1 MKTMNYYTQDILL
14 KYIKNYKNPKKG
26 RKSICFHPA
35 TFIKC
40 YFNDIILVRKTLYKE
55 DDKMNQNKQNLYSTL
70 WKIIDEL
77 QGATDA
83 WSFKYYPI
91 ILLFYRFLSTNLIN
105 YVKETFSINY
115 LNLSDNESLA
125 IKQKTIADNDFFI
138 LPSKLFQNVIK
149 TDIKSQYLNVIL
161 DSIFNE
167 IETSSKYKLT
177 GIFREF
183 DAKSNVL
190 GETDSERSNK
200 LAQLLLCIK
209 KLKQE
214 DINDTEYDTFGDI
227 YEFLINNYAR
237 TSGRLGGVYFT
248 PNTLSTLLSKIAS
261 SYLDKPKNI
270 YDPTCGTGALLLEYL
285 KQNSNV
291 EVYGQEISPSSYNL
305 CKMNMILHNVKEY
318 NLTLG
323 DTLAKPISIY
333 ENKFDII
340 LSNPPFRTKWDS
352 SSISNADKR
361 FNGLSTLPP
370 NDKADYAFILH
381 SLYTLNENGVAAIV
395 VSPGILNRGH
405 EEKLIREYLV
415 KKNLID
421 TIVLLPSNL
430 FYGTS
435 INVCI
440 MTLRKKKEDNNI
452 LFVDATSEYIKNNK
466 RNELSKNNIDNVLT
480 LVKERKT
487 FNGKSYLASANE
499 IINNSYNLAITSYV
513 KTSSSLPLVS
523 SEEIAE
529 SLENITAQ
537 KQELLNEL
545 HNHTKDIDL
554 FIKNSLKSNNKVIPL
569 NNIAYSIRT
578 GLNPRDYFNLID
590 DGPYYYITP
599 KEIMNQTIV
608 TTSQTKKVD
617 VNAKKRING
626 YSHFEVGD
634 VLFSLS
640 GDEIKTA
647 IVEET
652 HKDYD
657 INESIYII
665 KPNLDL
671 INPKYLMYLL
681 ESDYLR
687 EQINKNLCYG
697 RIKKIG
703 IQKFRELPIPEI
715 PKDIQNQISNQLDK
729 LKTIKLQLETL
740 HAKEGELIINKYQ
753 HYKSKPFESNKK

>member
-1 MKTMNYYTQDILL
+1 
-14 KYIKNYKNPKKG
+14 
-26 RKSICFHPA
+26 
-35 TFIKC
+35 
-40 YFNDIILVRKTLYKE
+40 
-55 DDKMNQNKQNLYSTL
+55 MNQNKQNLYSTL

-209 KLKQE
+209 NLKQE

-227 YEFLINNYAR
+227 YEFLINNYAKI
-237 TSGRLGGVYFT
+237 SGRLGGVYFT
-248 PNTLSTLLSKIAS
+248 PNTLSTLLSKIAN
-261 SYLDKPKNI
+261 SYIDKPKNI
-270 YDPTCGTGALLLEYL
+270 YDPTCGTGSLLLEYI

-305 CKMNMILHNVKEY
+305 CKMNMILHNVKDY

-352 SSISNADKR
+352 SSISNEDKR
-361 FNGLSTLPP
+361 FNEISTLPP

-381 SLYTLNENGVAAIV
+381 SLYTLNENGVATIV

-466 RNELSKNNIDNVLT
+466 RNELSNNNIDNILT

-487 FNGKSYLASANE
+487 FNGKSYLATTDE
-499 IINNSYNLAITSYV
+499 IINNSYNLAITSYI
-513 KTSSSLPLVS
+513 KTSRALPLVS

-529 SLENITAQ
+529 SLESITAQ

-545 HNHTKDIDL
+545 HNHTKDIDF

-569 NNIAYSIRT
+569 NNVAHSIRT

-590 DGPYYYITP
+590 EGPYYYITP
-599 KEIMNQTIV
+599 KEIMDQTIV

-715 PKDIQNQISNQLDK
+715 PKDIQNQISDQLDK

-753 HYKSKPFESNKK
+753 HYKSKPFESNKNNR

>member
-1 MKTMNYYTQDILL
+1 
-14 KYIKNYKNPKKG
+14 
-26 RKSICFHPA
+26 
-35 TFIKC
+35 
-40 YFNDIILVRKTLYKE
+40 
-55 DDKMNQNKQNLYSTL
+55 MNQNKQNLYSTL

-105 YVKETFSINY
+105 YVKETFTINY
-115 LNLSDNESLA
+115 LNLSDNESLE

-149 TDIKSQYLNVIL
+149 TDINSQYLNVIL

-285 KQNSNV
+285 KQNSNI

-352 SSISNADKR
+352 SSISSEDKR
-361 FNGLSTLPP
+361 FNELSTLPP

-395 VSPGILNRGH
+395 TSPGILNRGH

-421 TIVLLPSNL
+421 TIILLPNNL

-466 RNELSKNNIDNVLT
+466 RNELSNNNIDNILT
-480 LVKERKT
+480 LVKQRKT
-487 FNGKSYLASANE
+487 INGKCYLASANE
-499 IINNSYNLAITSYV
+499 IINNSYNLAITSYI
-513 KTSSSLPLVS
+513 KTNRVLPLVS

-529 SLENITAQ
+529 SLESITAQ

-545 HNHTKDIDL
+545 HNHTKDIDF
-554 FIKNSLKSNNKVIPL
+554 FIKNSLKSSNKVIPL

-599 KEIMNQTIV
+599 KEIMDQTIV

-715 PKDIQNQISNQLDK
+715 PKDIQNQISDQLDK

-753 HYKSKPFESNKK
+753 HYKNKPFESNKNNRWQNHLLFSIDYVLNDYEQLQQ

>member
-1 MKTMNYYTQDILL
+1 
-14 KYIKNYKNPKKG
+14 
-26 RKSICFHPA
+26 
-35 TFIKC
+35 
-40 YFNDIILVRKTLYKE
+40 
-55 DDKMNQNKQNLYSTL
+55 MNQNKQNLYSTL

-105 YVKETFSINY
+105 YVKETFTINY
-115 LNLSDNESLA
+115 LNLSDNESLE

-149 TDIKSQYLNVIL
+149 TDINSQYLNVIL

-352 SSISNADKR
+352 SSISSEDKR
-361 FNGLSTLPP
+361 FNELSTLPP

-395 VSPGILNRGH
+395 TSPGILNRGH

-421 TIVLLPSNL
+421 TIILLPNNL

-466 RNELSKNNIDNVLT
+466 RNELSNNNIDNILT
-480 LVKERKT
+480 LVKQRKT
-487 FNGKSYLASANE
+487 INGKCYLASANE
-499 IINNSYNLAITSYV
+499 IINNSYNLAITSYI
-513 KTSSSLPLVS
+513 KTNRVLPLVS

-529 SLENITAQ
+529 SLESITAQ

-545 HNHTKDIDL
+545 HNHTKDIDF

-599 KEIMNQTIV
+599 KEIMDQTIV

-626 YSHFEVGD
+626 YSHFEIGD

-703 IQKFRELPIPEI
+703 IQRFRELPIPEI
-715 PKDIQNQISNQLDK
+715 PKDIQNQISDQLDK
-729 LKTIKLQLETL
+729 LKTIKLQLEAL

-753 HYKSKPFESNKK
+753 HYKSKPFESNKNNR

>member
-1 MKTMNYYTQDILL
+1 
-14 KYIKNYKNPKKG
+14 
-26 RKSICFHPA
+26 
-35 TFIKC
+35 
-40 YFNDIILVRKTLYKE
+40 
-55 DDKMNQNKQNLYSTL
+55 MNQNKQNLYSTL

-105 YVKETFSINY
+105 YVKETFTINY

-149 TDIKSQYLNVIL
+149 TDINSQYLNVIL

-167 IETSSKYKLT
+167 IETSSKYKLN

-214 DINDTEYDTFGDI
+214 DISETEYDTFGDI

-248 PNTLSTLLSKIAS
+248 PNTLSTLLSKIAN
-261 SYLDKPKNI
+261 SYIDKPKNI
-270 YDPTCGTGALLLEYL
+270 YDPTCGTGSLLLEYI

-352 SSISNADKR
+352 SSISNEDKR

-421 TIVLLPSNL
+421 TIILLPNNL

-452 LFVDATSEYIKNNK
+452 LFVDATSEFIKNNK
-466 RNELSKNNIDNVLT
+466 RNELSNNNIDNILT

-513 KTSSSLPLVS
+513 KTNRVLPLVS

-529 SLENITAQ
+529 SLESITAQ

-545 HNHTKDIDL
+545 HNHTKDIDF

-599 KEIMNQTIV
+599 KEIMDQTIV

-617 VNAKKRING
+617 VKAKKRING

-703 IQKFRELPIPEI
+703 IQRFRELPIPEI
-715 PKDIQNQISNQLDK
+715 PKDIQNQISDQLDK
-729 LKTIKLQLETL
+729 LKTIKLQLEAL

-753 HYKSKPFESNKK
+753 HYKSKPFESNKNNR

>member
-1 MKTMNYYTQDILL
+1 
-14 KYIKNYKNPKKG
+14 
-26 RKSICFHPA
+26 
-35 TFIKC
+35 
-40 YFNDIILVRKTLYKE
+40 
-55 DDKMNQNKQNLYSTL
+55 MNQNKQNLYSTL

-105 YVKETFSINY
+105 YVKETFTINY
-115 LNLSDNESLA
+115 LNLSDNESLE

-149 TDIKSQYLNVIL
+149 TDINSQYLNVIL

-177 GIFREF
+177 DIFREF

-200 LAQLLLCIK
+200 LAQLLQCIK

-214 DINDTEYDTFGDI
+214 DINETEYDTFGDI
-227 YEFLINNYAR
+227 YEFLLSNYAR

-248 PNTLSTLLSKIAS
+248 PNTLSALLSKIAS
-261 SYLDKPKNI
+261 SYVDKPQTI
-270 YDPTCGTGALLLEYL
+270 YDPTCGTGSLLLEYI
-285 KQNSNV
+285 KQNPNV
-291 EVYGQEISPSSYNL
+291 EVYGQEISPSLYNI
-305 CKMNMILHNVKEY
+305 CKMNMILHNVKDY

-333 ENKFDII
+333 ENKFDIV
-340 LSNPPFRTKWDS
+340 LSNPPFRTKWDVDSVS
-352 SSISNADKR
+352 SDDKR
-361 FNGLSTLPP
+361 FSELPVLPP

-421 TIVLLPSNL
+421 TIILLPNNL

-466 RNELSKNNIDNVLT
+466 RNELSNNNIDNILT

-487 FNGKSYLASANE
+487 FNGKSYLATTDE

-513 KTSSSLPLVS
+513 KTSRVLPLVS

-529 SLENITAQ
+529 SLESITAQ

-545 HNHTKDIDL
+545 HNHTKDIDF

-569 NNIAYSIRT
+569 NNVAHSIRT

-599 KEIMNQTIV
+599 KEIMDQTIV

-703 IQKFRELPIPEI
+703 IKKFRELSIPDI
-715 PKDIQNQISNQLDK
+715 PQDIQNQISEKLDK

-740 HAKEGELIINKYQ
+740 HSKEGELIINKYQ
-753 HYKSKPFESNKK
+753 HYKNKPFESNKNNRWQNHLLFFTDYL

>member
-1 MKTMNYYTQDILL
+1 
-14 KYIKNYKNPKKG
+14 
-26 RKSICFHPA
+26 
-35 TFIKC
+35 
-40 YFNDIILVRKTLYKE
+40 
-55 DDKMNQNKQNLYSTL
+55 MNQNKQNLYSTL

-105 YVKETFSINY
+105 YVKETFTINY
-115 LNLSDNESLA
+115 LNLSDNESLE

-149 TDIKSQYLNVIL
+149 TDINSQYLNVIL

-352 SSISNADKR
+352 SSISNEDKR

-421 TIVLLPSNL
+421 TIILLPNNL

-452 LFVDATSEYIKNNK
+452 LFVDATSEFIKNNK
-466 RNELSKNNIDNVLT
+466 RNELSNNNIDNILT

-513 KTSSSLPLVS
+513 KTNRVLPLVS

-529 SLENITAQ
+529 SLESITAQ

-545 HNHTKDIDL
+545 HNHTKDIDF

-599 KEIMNQTIV
+599 KEIMDQTIV

-703 IQKFRELPIPEI
+703 IQRFRELPIPEI
-715 PKDIQNQISNQLDK
+715 PKDIQNQISDQLDK
-729 LKTIKLQLETL
+729 LKTIKLQLEAL

-753 HYKSKPFESNKK
+753 HYKSKPFESNKNNR

>member
-1 MKTMNYYTQDILL
+1 
-14 KYIKNYKNPKKG
+14 
-26 RKSICFHPA
+26 
-35 TFIKC
+35 
-40 YFNDIILVRKTLYKE
+40 
-55 DDKMNQNKQNLYSTL
+55 MNQNKQNLYSTL

-105 YVKETFSINY
+105 YVKETFTINY
-115 LNLSDNESLA
+115 LNLSDNESLS
-125 IKQKTIADNDFFI
+125 IKQKTITDNDFFI

-209 KLKQE
+209 NLKQD
-214 DINDTEYDTFGDI
+214 DINDTENDTFGDI

-248 PNTLSTLLSKIAS
+248 PNTLSTLLSKIANL
-261 SYLDKPKNI
+261 YIDKPKNI
-270 YDPTCGTGALLLEYL
+270 YDPTCGTGSLLLEYI

-305 CKMNMILHNVKEY
+305 CKMNMILHNVKDY

-352 SSISNADKR
+352 SSISSEDKR
-361 FNGLSTLPP
+361 FNEVSTLPP

-421 TIVLLPSNL
+421 TIILLPNNL

-466 RNELSKNNIDNVLT
+466 RNELSNNNIDNILT

-513 KTSSSLPLVS
+513 KTSSSLPLIS

-529 SLENITAQ
+529 SLESITAQ

-545 HNHTKDIDL
+545 HNHTKDIDF

-569 NNIAYSIRT
+569 NNVAHSIRT

-715 PKDIQNQISNQLDK
+715 PKDIQNQISDQLDK
-729 LKTIKLQLETL
+729 LKTIKLQLGTL

-753 HYKSKPFESNKK
+753 HYKSKPFESNKNNR

>member
-1 MKTMNYYTQDILL
+1 MY
-14 KYIKNYKNPKKG
+14 
-26 RKSICFHPA
+26 
-35 TFIKC
+35 
-40 YFNDIILVRKTLYKE
+40 
-55 DDKMNQNKQNLYSTL
+55 QNKQNLYSTL

-105 YVKETFSINY
+105 YVKKTFTINY
-115 LNLSDNESLA
+115 INLSDNESLT
-125 IKQKTIADNDFFI
+125 IKQRTIDDNDFFI

-149 TDIKSQYLNVIL
+149 TDINSQYLNVIL

-248 PNTLSTLLSKIAS
+248 PNTLSTLLSKIAN
-261 SYLDKPKNI
+261 SYIDKPKNI
-270 YDPTCGTGALLLEYL
+270 YDPTCGTGSLLLEYI

-305 CKMNMILHNVKEY
+305 CKMNMILHNVNDY

-352 SSISNADKR
+352 SSISSEDKR
-361 FNGLSTLPP
+361 FNELSTLPP

-421 TIVLLPSNL
+421 TIILLPNNL

-440 MTLRKKKEDNNI
+440 MTLRKKNNKKI
-452 LFVDATSEYIKNNK
+452 YNNLMKTKIKN
-466 RNELSKNNIDNVLT
+466 
-480 LVKERKT
+480 
-487 FNGKSYLASANE
+487 
-499 IINNSYNLAITSYV
+499 
-513 KTSSSLPLVS
+513 
-523 SEEIAE
+523 
-529 SLENITAQ
+529 
-537 KQELLNEL
+537 
-545 HNHTKDIDL
+545 
-554 FIKNSLKSNNKVIPL
+554 
-569 NNIAYSIRT
+569 
-578 GLNPRDYFNLID
+578 
-590 DGPYYYITP
+590 
-599 KEIMNQTIV
+599 
-608 TTSQTKKVD
+608 
-617 VNAKKRING
+617 KKR
-626 YSHFEVGD
+626 
-634 VLFSLS
+634 
-640 GDEIKTA
+640 KRM
-647 IVEET
+647 
-652 HKDYD
+652 K
-657 INESIYII
+657 
-665 KPNLDL
+665 
-671 INPKYLMYLL
+671 
-681 ESDYLR
+681 R
-687 EQINKNLCYG
+687 
-697 RIKKIG
+697 
-703 IQKFRELPIPEI
+703 
-715 PKDIQNQISNQLDK
+715 
-729 LKTIKLQLETL
+729 
-740 HAKEGELIINKYQ
+740 
-753 HYKSKPFESNKK
+753 

>member
-1 MKTMNYYTQDILL
+1 
-14 KYIKNYKNPKKG
+14 
-26 RKSICFHPA
+26 
-35 TFIKC
+35 
-40 YFNDIILVRKTLYKE
+40 
-55 DDKMNQNKQNLYSTL
+55 MNQNKQNLYSTL

-105 YVKETFSINY
+105 YVKETFKINY
-115 LNLSDNESLA
+115 LSLSDNESLA

-149 TDIKSQYLNVIL
+149 TDINSQYLNVIL

-227 YEFLINNYAR
+227 YEFLINNYAKI
-237 TSGRLGGVYFT
+237 SGRLGGVYFT

-352 SSISNADKR
+352 SSISSEDKR
-361 FNGLSTLPP
+361 FNEVSTLPP

-421 TIVLLPSNL
+421 TIILLPNNL

-466 RNELSKNNIDNVLT
+466 RNELSNNNIDNILT
-480 LVKERKT
+480 LVKERKI

-529 SLENITAQ
+529 SLENITTQ

-545 HNHTKDIDL
+545 HNHTKDIDF
-554 FIKNSLKSNNKVIPL
+554 FIKNSLKSNNKVISL
-569 NNIAYSIRT
+569 NNVAHSIRT

-703 IQKFRELPIPEI
+703 IKKFRELPIPEI
-715 PKDIQNQISNQLDK
+715 PKDIQNQISDQLDK

-753 HYKSKPFESNKK
+753 HYKNKPFESNKNNRWQNHLLFSIDYL

>member
-1 MKTMNYYTQDILL
+1 
-14 KYIKNYKNPKKG
+14 
-26 RKSICFHPA
+26 
-35 TFIKC
+35 
-40 YFNDIILVRKTLYKE
+40 
-55 DDKMNQNKQNLYSTL
+55 MNQNKQNLYSTL

-105 YVKETFSINY
+105 YVKETFTINY
-115 LNLSDNESLA
+115 LNLSDNESLE

-149 TDIKSQYLNVIL
+149 TDINSQYLNVIL

-200 LAQLLLCIK
+200 LAKLLLCIK

-285 KQNSNV
+285 KQNSNI

-305 CKMNMILHNVKEY
+305 CKMNMILHNVNDY

-352 SSISNADKR
+352 SSISNEDKR
-361 FNGLSTLPP
+361 FDELSTLPP

-421 TIVLLPSNL
+421 TIILLPNNL

-466 RNELSKNNIDNVLT
+466 RNELSNNNIDNILT

-513 KTSSSLPLVS
+513 KTISSLPLIS

-529 SLENITAQ
+529 SLESITAQ

-545 HNHTKDIDL
+545 HNHTKDIDF

-569 NNIAYSIRT
+569 NNVAHSIRT

-599 KEIMNQTIV
+599 KEIIDQSIV

-647 IVEET
+647 IVEEA

-665 KPNLDL
+665 KPNLEL

-715 PKDIQNQISNQLDK
+715 PKDIQNQISDQLDK

-753 HYKSKPFESNKK
+753 HYKNKPFESNKNNRWFCHLLFSIDYL

>member
-1 MKTMNYYTQDILL
+1 
-14 KYIKNYKNPKKG
+14 
-26 RKSICFHPA
+26 
-35 TFIKC
+35 
-40 YFNDIILVRKTLYKE
+40 
-55 DDKMNQNKQNLYSTL
+55 MNQNKQNLYSTL

-105 YVKETFSINY
+105 YVKETFTINY

-149 TDIKSQYLNVIL
+149 TDINSQYLNVIL

-177 GIFREF
+177 SIFREF

-248 PNTLSTLLSKIAS
+248 PNTLSTLLSKIAN
-261 SYLDKPKNI
+261 SYIDKPKNI
-270 YDPTCGTGALLLEYL
+270 YDPTCGTGSLLLEYI

-305 CKMNMILHNVKEY
+305 CKMNMILHNVKDY

-340 LSNPPFRTKWDS
+340 LSNPPFRTKWDN
-352 SSISNADKR
+352 SSISNEDKR
-361 FNGLSTLPP
+361 FNQLSTLPP

-421 TIVLLPSNL
+421 TIILLPNNL

-466 RNELSKNNIDNVLT
+466 RKELSNNNIDNILT

-487 FNGKSYLASANE
+487 FNGKSYLATTDE

-513 KTSSSLPLVS
+513 KTSKALPLVS
-523 SEEIAE
+523 SKEIAE
-529 SLENITAQ
+529 SLESITAQ

-545 HNHTKDIDL
+545 HNHTKDIDF

-569 NNIAYSIRT
+569 NNIAHSIRT

-590 DGPYYYITP
+590 NGPYYYITP
-599 KEIMNQTIV
+599 KEIIDQSIV

-715 PKDIQNQISNQLDK
+715 PKDIQNQISDQLDK

>member
-1 MKTMNYYTQDILL
+1 
-14 KYIKNYKNPKKG
+14 
-26 RKSICFHPA
+26 
-35 TFIKC
+35 
-40 YFNDIILVRKTLYKE
+40 
-55 DDKMNQNKQNLYSTL
+55 MNQNKQNLYSTL

-105 YVKETFSINY
+105 YVKETFKINY
-115 LNLSDNESLA
+115 LSLSDNESLA

-149 TDIKSQYLNVIL
+149 TDINSQYLNVIL

-352 SSISNADKR
+352 SSISSEDKR
-361 FNGLSTLPP
+361 FNEVSTLPP

-421 TIVLLPSNL
+421 TIILLPNNL

-466 RNELSKNNIDNVLT
+466 RNELSNNNIDNILT
-480 LVKERKT
+480 LVKERKI

-545 HNHTKDIDL
+545 HNHTKDIDF
-554 FIKNSLKSNNKVIPL
+554 FIKNNLKSNNKVISL
-569 NNIAYSIRT
+569 NNVAHSIRT

-703 IQKFRELPIPEI
+703 IKKFRELPIPEI
-715 PKDIQNQISNQLDK
+715 PKDIQNQISDQLDK

-753 HYKSKPFESNKK
+753 HYKNKPFESNKNNR

>member
-1 MKTMNYYTQDILL
+1 
-14 KYIKNYKNPKKG
+14 
-26 RKSICFHPA
+26 
-35 TFIKC
+35 
-40 YFNDIILVRKTLYKE
+40 
-55 DDKMNQNKQNLYSTL
+55 MNQNKQNLYSTL

-105 YVKETFSINY
+105 YVKETFTINY
-115 LNLSDNESLA
+115 LNLSDNESLE

-209 KLKQE
+209 NLKQV
-214 DINDTEYDTFGDI
+214 DINDTENDTFGDI

-248 PNTLSTLLSKIAS
+248 PNTLSTLLSKIANL
-261 SYLDKPKNI
+261 YIDKPKNI
-270 YDPTCGTGALLLEYL
+270 YDPTCGTGSLLLEYI

-305 CKMNMILHNVKEY
+305 CKMNMILHNVKDY

-333 ENKFDII
+333 EKKFDII

-352 SSISNADKR
+352 SSISNEDKR
-361 FNGLSTLPP
+361 FYGLSTLPP

-381 SLYTLNENGVAAIV
+381 SLYTLNENGVAAVV

-466 RNELSKNNIDNVLT
+466 RNELSNNNIDNVLT

-487 FNGKSYLASANE
+487 FNGKSYLATTDE

-513 KTSSSLPLVS
+513 KTSRTLPLVS
-523 SEEIAE
+523 SEEISE
-529 SLENITAQ
+529 SLESISAQ

-545 HNHTKDIDL
+545 HNHTKDIDF

-569 NNIAYSIRT
+569 NNIAHSIRT

-599 KEIMNQTIV
+599 KEIIDQSIV

-703 IQKFRELPIPEI
+703 IKKFRELPIPDI
-715 PKDIQNQISNQLDK
+715 PQDIQNQISEKLDK

-740 HAKEGELIINKYQ
+740 HSKEGELIINKYQ
-753 HYKSKPFESNKK
+753 HYKNKPFESNKNNR

>member
-1 MKTMNYYTQDILL
+1 
-14 KYIKNYKNPKKG
+14 
-26 RKSICFHPA
+26 
-35 TFIKC
+35 
-40 YFNDIILVRKTLYKE
+40 
-55 DDKMNQNKQNLYSTL
+55 MNQNKQNLYSTL

-105 YVKETFSINY
+105 YVKETFTINY
-115 LNLSDNESLA
+115 LNLSDNESLE

-149 TDIKSQYLNVIL
+149 TDINSQYLNVIL

-285 KQNSNV
+285 KQNSNI

-352 SSISNADKR
+352 SSISSEDKR
-361 FNGLSTLPP
+361 FNELSTLPP

-395 VSPGILNRGH
+395 TSPGILNRGH

-421 TIVLLPSNL
+421 TIILLPNNL

-466 RNELSKNNIDNVLT
+466 RNELSNNNIDNILT
-480 LVKERKT
+480 LVKQRKT
-487 FNGKSYLASANE
+487 INGKCYLASANE
-499 IINNSYNLAITSYV
+499 IINNSYNLAITSYI
-513 KTSSSLPLVS
+513 KTNRVLPLVS

-529 SLENITAQ
+529 SLESITAQ

-545 HNHTKDIDL
+545 HNHTKDIDF
-554 FIKNSLKSNNKVIPL
+554 FIKNSLKSSNKVIPL

-599 KEIMNQTIV
+599 KEIMDQTIV

-715 PKDIQNQISNQLDK
+715 PKDIQNQISDQLDK

-753 HYKSKPFESNKK
+753 HYKNKPFESNKNNR

>member
-1 MKTMNYYTQDILL
+1 
-14 KYIKNYKNPKKG
+14 
-26 RKSICFHPA
+26 
-35 TFIKC
+35 
-40 YFNDIILVRKTLYKE
+40 
-55 DDKMNQNKQNLYSTL
+55 MNQNKQNLYSTL

-105 YVKETFSINY
+105 YVKETFTINY
-115 LNLSDNESLA
+115 LNLSDNESIA

-177 GIFREF
+177 GVFREF

-209 KLKQE
+209 NLKQD
-214 DINDTEYDTFGDI
+214 DINDTENDTFGDI

-248 PNTLSTLLSKIAS
+248 PNTLSTLLSKIANL
-261 SYLDKPKNI
+261 YIDKPKNI
-270 YDPTCGTGALLLEYL
+270 YDPTCGTGSLLLEYI

-305 CKMNMILHNVKEY
+305 CKMNMILHNVNDY

-323 DTLAKPISIY
+323 DTLAKPIYIC

-352 SSISNADKR
+352 SSISSEDKR
-361 FNGLSTLPP
+361 FNELSTLPP

-421 TIVLLPSNL
+421 TIILLPNNL

-466 RNELSKNNIDNVLT
+466 RNELSKINIDNILT

-513 KTSSSLPLVS
+513 KTNRVLPLVS

-529 SLENITAQ
+529 SLESITAQ

-545 HNHTKDIDL
+545 HNHTKDIDF

-569 NNIAYSIRT
+569 NNIAYSIKT

-599 KEIMNQTIV
+599 KEIMDQTIV

-715 PKDIQNQISNQLDK
+715 PKDIQNQISDQLDK

>member
-1 MKTMNYYTQDILL
+1 
-14 KYIKNYKNPKKG
+14 
-26 RKSICFHPA
+26 
-35 TFIKC
+35 
-40 YFNDIILVRKTLYKE
+40 
-55 DDKMNQNKQNLYSTL
+55 MNQNKQNLYSTL

-105 YVKETFSINY
+105 YVKETFTINY

-149 TDIKSQYLNVIL
+149 TDINSQYLNVIL

-209 KLKQE
+209 NLKQD
-214 DINDTEYDTFGDI
+214 DINDTENDTFGDI

-248 PNTLSTLLSKIAS
+248 PNTLSTLLSKIANL
-261 SYLDKPKNI
+261 YIDKPKNI
-270 YDPTCGTGALLLEYL
+270 YDPTCGTGSLLLEYI

-305 CKMNMILHNVKEY
+305 CKMNMILHNVKDY

-352 SSISNADKR
+352 SSICNEDKR

-466 RNELSKNNIDNVLT
+466 RNELSNNNIDNILT

-513 KTSSSLPLVS
+513 KTSSSLPLIS
-523 SEEIAE
+523 FEEIAE
-529 SLENITAQ
+529 SLESITAQ
-537 KQELLNEL
+537 KQKLLNEL
-545 HNHTKDIDL
+545 HNHTKDIDF

-569 NNIAYSIRT
+569 NNVAHSIRT

-608 TTSQTKKVD
+608 TTSQTKKVN

-715 PKDIQNQISNQLDK
+715 PKDIQNQISDQLDK

-753 HYKSKPFESNKK
+753 HYKSKPFESNKNNR

>member
-1 MKTMNYYTQDILL
+1 
-14 KYIKNYKNPKKG
+14 
-26 RKSICFHPA
+26 
-35 TFIKC
+35 
-40 YFNDIILVRKTLYKE
+40 
-55 DDKMNQNKQNLYSTL
+55 MNQNKQNLYSTL

-105 YVKETFSINY
+105 YVKETFTINY

-125 IKQKTIADNDFFI
+125 IKQKIIDDNDFFI

-149 TDIKSQYLNVIL
+149 TDINSQYLNVIL

-214 DINDTEYDTFGDI
+214 DINDTENDTFGDI

-285 KQNSNV
+285 KQNSHV

-381 SLYTLNENGVAAIV
+381 SLYTLSENGVAAIV

-421 TIVLLPSNL
+421 TIILLPNNL

-466 RNELSKNNIDNVLT
+466 RNELSNNNINNILT

-513 KTSSSLPLVS
+513 KTSRALPLVS

-529 SLENITAQ
+529 SLESITAQ

-545 HNHTKDIDL
+545 HNHTKDIDF

-569 NNIAYSIRT
+569 NNIAHSIRT

-590 DGPYYYITP
+590 NGPYYYITP
-599 KEIMNQTIV
+599 KEIIDQSIV

-715 PKDIQNQISNQLDK
+715 PKDIQNQISDQLDK

>member
-1 MKTMNYYTQDILL
+1 MY
-14 KYIKNYKNPKKG
+14 
-26 RKSICFHPA
+26 
-35 TFIKC
+35 
-40 YFNDIILVRKTLYKE
+40 
-55 DDKMNQNKQNLYSTL
+55 QNKQNLYSTL

-105 YVKETFSINY
+105 YVKKTFTINY
-115 LNLSDNESLA
+115 INLSDNESLT
-125 IKQKTIADNDFFI
+125 IKQRTIDDNDFFI

-149 TDIKSQYLNVIL
+149 TDINSQYLNVIL

-248 PNTLSTLLSKIAS
+248 PNTLSTLLSKIAN
-261 SYLDKPKNI
+261 SYIDKPKNI
-270 YDPTCGTGALLLEYL
+270 YDPTCGTGSLLLEYI

-305 CKMNMILHNVKEY
+305 CKMNMILHNVNDY

-352 SSISNADKR
+352 SSISSEDKR
-361 FNGLSTLPP
+361 FNELSTLPP

-421 TIVLLPSNL
+421 TIILLPNNL

-466 RNELSKNNIDNVLT
+466 RNELSNNNIDNILT

-513 KTSSSLPLVS
+513 KTNRALPLVS

-529 SLENITAQ
+529 SLESITAQ

-545 HNHTKDIDL
+545 HNHTKDIDF

-599 KEIMNQTIV
+599 KEIMDQTIV

-715 PKDIQNQISNQLDK
+715 SKDIQNQISEKLDK
-729 LKTIKLQLETL
+729 LKAIKLQLETL

-753 HYKSKPFESNKK
+753 HYKSKPFESNKNNRWQNHLLFSIDYL

>member
-1 MKTMNYYTQDILL
+1 
-14 KYIKNYKNPKKG
+14 
-26 RKSICFHPA
+26 
-35 TFIKC
+35 
-40 YFNDIILVRKTLYKE
+40 
-55 DDKMNQNKQNLYSTL
+55 MNQNKQNLYSTL

-105 YVKETFSINY
+105 YVKETFTINY
-115 LNLSDNESLA
+115 LNLSDNESLE

-149 TDIKSQYLNVIL
+149 TDINSQYLNVIL

-200 LAQLLLCIK
+200 LAKLLLCIK

-285 KQNSNV
+285 KQNSNI

-305 CKMNMILHNVKEY
+305 CKMNMILHNVNDY

-352 SSISNADKR
+352 SSISNEDKR
-361 FNGLSTLPP
+361 FDELSTLPP

-421 TIVLLPSNL
+421 TIILLPNNL

-466 RNELSKNNIDNVLT
+466 RNELSNNNIDNILT

-513 KTSSSLPLVS
+513 KTSSSLPLIS

-529 SLENITAQ
+529 SLESITAQ

-545 HNHTKDIDL
+545 HNHTKDIDF

-569 NNIAYSIRT
+569 NNVAHSIRT

-599 KEIMNQTIV
+599 KEIIDQSIV

-647 IVEET
+647 IVEEA

-665 KPNLDL
+665 KPNLEL

-715 PKDIQNQISNQLDK
+715 PKDIQNQISDQLDK
-729 LKTIKLQLETL
+729 LKTIKLQLKTL

-753 HYKSKPFESNKK
+753 HYKNKPFESNKNNRWFCHLLFSIDYL

>member
-1 MKTMNYYTQDILL
+1 
-14 KYIKNYKNPKKG
+14 
-26 RKSICFHPA
+26 
-35 TFIKC
+35 
-40 YFNDIILVRKTLYKE
+40 
-55 DDKMNQNKQNLYSTL
+55 MNQNQQNLYSTL

-115 LNLSDNESLA
+115 LNISDNESLA

-209 KLKQE
+209 NLKQD
-214 DINDTEYDTFGDI
+214 DIKDTEYDTFGDI

-248 PNTLSTLLSKIAS
+248 PNTLSTLLSKVAN
-261 SYLDKPKNI
+261 SYIDKPKTI

-340 LSNPPFRTKWDS
+340 LSNPPFRTKWDN
-352 SSISNADKR
+352 SSISNEDKR
-361 FNGLSTLPP
+361 FNELPILPP

-381 SLYTLNENGVAAIV
+381 SLYTLNENGIAAIV

-421 TIVLLPSNL
+421 TIILLPSNL

-466 RNELSKNNIDNVLT
+466 RNELSNYNIDNILT
-480 LVKERKT
+480 IVKERKT
-487 FNGKSYLASANE
+487 FNGKSCLASVSE

-513 KTSSSLPLVS
+513 KANKALPLVCA
-523 SEEIAE
+523 EEIAE
-529 SLENITAQ
+529 SLENITSQ

-545 HNHTKDIDL
+545 HNHTKDIDF

-569 NNIAYSIRT
+569 NNISYSIRT

-599 KEIMNQTIV
+599 KEIVDQTII
-608 TTSQTKKVD
+608 TTTQTKRVD

-647 IVEET
+647 IVEEE

-687 EQINKNLCYG
+687 KQINKNLCYG

-715 PKDIQNQISNQLDK
+715 PKDIQNQISEKLDK
-729 LKTIKLQLETL
+729 LKTIKHQLETL

-753 HYKSKPFESNKK
+753 HYKSKPFESNKNNRWQNHLLFSIDYL

>member
-1 MKTMNYYTQDILL
+1 
-14 KYIKNYKNPKKG
+14 
-26 RKSICFHPA
+26 
-35 TFIKC
+35 
-40 YFNDIILVRKTLYKE
+40 
-55 DDKMNQNKQNLYSTL
+55 MNQNKQNLYSTL

-209 KLKQE
+209 NLKQE

-227 YEFLINNYAR
+227 YEFLINNYAKI
-237 TSGRLGGVYFT
+237 SGRLGGVYFT
-248 PNTLSTLLSKIAS
+248 PNTLSTLLSKIAN
-261 SYLDKPKNI
+261 SYIDKPKNI
-270 YDPTCGTGALLLEYL
+270 YDPTCGTGSLLLEYI

-305 CKMNMILHNVKEY
+305 CKMNMILHNVKDY

-323 DTLAKPISIY
+323 DTLAKSISIY

-352 SSISNADKR
+352 SSISNEDKR
-361 FNGLSTLPP
+361 FNELSTLPP

-381 SLYTLNENGVAAIV
+381 SLYTLNENGVATIV

-452 LFVDATSEYIKNNK
+452 LFVNATSEYIKNNK
-466 RNELSKNNIDNVLT
+466 RNELSNNNIDNILT

-513 KTSSSLPLVS
+513 KTSRALPLVS

-529 SLENITAQ
+529 SLEIITAQ

-545 HNHTKDIDL
+545 NNHTKNIDF

-599 KEIMNQTIV
+599 KEIMDQTIV
-608 TTSQTKKVD
+608 TTFQTKKVD

-715 PKDIQNQISNQLDK
+715 PKDIQNQISDQLDK

>member
-1 MKTMNYYTQDILL
+1 
-14 KYIKNYKNPKKG
+14 
-26 RKSICFHPA
+26 
-35 TFIKC
+35 
-40 YFNDIILVRKTLYKE
+40 
-55 DDKMNQNKQNLYSTL
+55 MNQNKQNLYSTL

-105 YVKETFSINY
+105 YVKETFTINY
-115 LNLSDNESLA
+115 LNLSDNESLE

-149 TDIKSQYLNVIL
+149 TDINSQYLNVIL

-200 LAQLLLCIK
+200 LAKLLLCIK

-285 KQNSNV
+285 KQNSNI

-305 CKMNMILHNVKEY
+305 CKMNMILHNVNDY

-352 SSISNADKR
+352 SSISSEDKR
-361 FNGLSTLPP
+361 FNELSTLPP

-421 TIVLLPSNL
+421 TIILLPNNL

-466 RNELSKNNIDNVLT
+466 RNELSNNNIDNILT

-513 KTSSSLPLVS
+513 KTNRALPLVS

-529 SLENITAQ
+529 SLESITAQ

-545 HNHTKDIDL
+545 HNHTKDIDF

-599 KEIMNQTIV
+599 KEIMDQTIV

-715 PKDIQNQISNQLDK
+715 SKDIQNQISEKLDK
-729 LKTIKLQLETL
+729 LKAIKLQLETL

-753 HYKSKPFESNKK
+753 HYKSKPFESNKNNR

>member
-1 MKTMNYYTQDILL
+1 
-14 KYIKNYKNPKKG
+14 
-26 RKSICFHPA
+26 
-35 TFIKC
+35 
-40 YFNDIILVRKTLYKE
+40 
-55 DDKMNQNKQNLYSTL
+55 MNQNKQNLYSTL

-105 YVKETFSINY
+105 YVKETFTINY
-115 LNLSDNESLA
+115 LNLSDNESLE

-149 TDIKSQYLNVIL
+149 TDINSQYLNVIL

-352 SSISNADKR
+352 SSISNEDKR

-421 TIVLLPSNL
+421 TIILLPNNL

-452 LFVDATSEYIKNNK
+452 LFVDATSEFIKNNK
-466 RNELSKNNIDNVLT
+466 RNELSNNNIDNILT

-513 KTSSSLPLVS
+513 KTNRVLPLVS

-529 SLENITAQ
+529 SLESITAQ

-545 HNHTKDIDL
+545 HNHTKDIDF

-599 KEIMNQTIV
+599 KEIMDQTIV

-703 IQKFRELPIPEI
+703 IQRFRELPIPEI
-715 PKDIQNQISNQLDK
+715 PKDIQNQISDQLDK
-729 LKTIKLQLETL
+729 LKTIKLQLEAL

-753 HYKSKPFESNKK
+753 HYKSKPFESNKNNRWQNHLLFSIDYL

>member
-1 MKTMNYYTQDILL
+1 
-14 KYIKNYKNPKKG
+14 
-26 RKSICFHPA
+26 
-35 TFIKC
+35 
-40 YFNDIILVRKTLYKE
+40 
-55 DDKMNQNKQNLYSTL
+55 MNQNKQNLYSTL

-105 YVKETFSINY
+105 YVKETFTINY
-115 LNLSDNESLA
+115 LNLSDNESLE

-149 TDIKSQYLNVIL
+149 TDINSQYLNVIL

-200 LAQLLLCIK
+200 LAKLLLCIK

-285 KQNSNV
+285 KQNSNI

-305 CKMNMILHNVKEY
+305 CKMNMILHNVNDY

-352 SSISNADKR
+352 SSISSEDKR
-361 FNGLSTLPP
+361 FNELSTLPP

-395 VSPGILNRGH
+395 ASPGILNRGH

-421 TIVLLPSNL
+421 TIILLPNNL

-466 RNELSKNNIDNVLT
+466 RNELSNNNIDNILT
-480 LVKERKT
+480 LVKQRKT
-487 FNGKSYLASANE
+487 INGKCYLASANE

-513 KTSSSLPLVS
+513 KTNRVLPLVS

-529 SLENITAQ
+529 SLESITAQ

-545 HNHTKDIDL
+545 HNHTKDIDF
-554 FIKNSLKSNNKVIPL
+554 FIKNSLKSSNKVIPL

-590 DGPYYYITP
+590 DGSYYYITP
-599 KEIMNQTIV
+599 KEIMDQTIV

-715 PKDIQNQISNQLDK
+715 PKDIQNQISDQLDK

-753 HYKSKPFESNKK
+753 HYKNKPFESNKNNR

>member
-1 MKTMNYYTQDILL
+1 
-14 KYIKNYKNPKKG
+14 
-26 RKSICFHPA
+26 
-35 TFIKC
+35 
-40 YFNDIILVRKTLYKE
+40 
-55 DDKMNQNKQNLYSTL
+55 MNQNKQNLYSTL

-105 YVKETFSINY
+105 YVKETFTINY
-115 LNLSDNESLA
+115 LNLSNNEILE

-149 TDIKSQYLNVIL
+149 TDINSQYLNVIL

-352 SSISNADKR
+352 SSISNEDKR

-421 TIVLLPSNL
+421 TIILLPNNL

-452 LFVDATSEYIKNNK
+452 LFVDATSEFIKNNK
-466 RNELSKNNIDNVLT
+466 RNELSNNNIDNILT

-513 KTSSSLPLVS
+513 KTNRVLPLVS

-529 SLENITAQ
+529 SLESITAQ

-545 HNHTKDIDL
+545 HNHTKDIDF

-599 KEIMNQTIV
+599 KEIMDQTIV

-703 IQKFRELPIPEI
+703 IQRFRELPIPEI
-715 PKDIQNQISNQLDK
+715 PKDIQNQISDQLDK
-729 LKTIKLQLETL
+729 LKTIKLQLEAL

-753 HYKSKPFESNKK
+753 HYKSKPFESNKNNRWQNHLLFSIDYL

>member
-1 MKTMNYYTQDILL
+1 
-14 KYIKNYKNPKKG
+14 
-26 RKSICFHPA
+26 
-35 TFIKC
+35 
-40 YFNDIILVRKTLYKE
+40 
-55 DDKMNQNKQNLYSTL
+55 MNQNKQNLYSTL

-105 YVKETFSINY
+105 YVKETFTINY

-125 IKQKTIADNDFFI
+125 IKQKIIDDNDFFI

-149 TDIKSQYLNVIL
+149 TDINSQYLNVIL

-214 DINDTEYDTFGDI
+214 DINDTENDTFGDI

-381 SLYTLNENGVAAIV
+381 SLYTLSENGVAAIV

-421 TIVLLPSNL
+421 TIILLPNNL

-466 RNELSKNNIDNVLT
+466 RNELSNNNINNILT

-513 KTSSSLPLVS
+513 KTSRALPLVS

-529 SLENITAQ
+529 SLESITAQ

-545 HNHTKDIDL
+545 HNHTKDIDF

-569 NNIAYSIRT
+569 NNIAHSIRT

-590 DGPYYYITP
+590 NGPYYYITP
-599 KEIMNQTIV
+599 KEIIDQSIV

-715 PKDIQNQISNQLDK
+715 PKDIQNQISDQLDK

>member
-1 MKTMNYYTQDILL
+1 
-14 KYIKNYKNPKKG
+14 
-26 RKSICFHPA
+26 
-35 TFIKC
+35 
-40 YFNDIILVRKTLYKE
+40 
-55 DDKMNQNKQNLYSTL
+55 MNQNKQNLYSTL

-105 YVKETFSINY
+105 YVKETFTINY

-125 IKQKTIADNDFFI
+125 IKQKTIDDNDFFI

-149 TDIKSQYLNVIL
+149 TDINSQYLNVIL

-248 PNTLSTLLSKIAS
+248 PNTLSTLLSKIAN
-261 SYLDKPKNI
+261 SYIDKPKNI
-270 YDPTCGTGALLLEYL
+270 YDPTCGTGSLLLEYI

-305 CKMNMILHNVKEY
+305 CKMNMILHNVNDY

-323 DTLAKPISIY
+323 DTLVKPISIY

-340 LSNPPFRTKWDS
+340 LSNPPFRTKWDN
-352 SSISNADKR
+352 SSISNEDKR
-361 FNGLSTLPP
+361 FNQLSTLPP

-381 SLYTLNENGVAAIV
+381 SLYTLSENGVAAIV

-421 TIVLLPSNL
+421 TIILLPNNL

-435 INVCI
+435 INVSI

-466 RNELSKNNIDNVLT
+466 RNELSNNNIDNILT

-529 SLENITAQ
+529 SLESITAQ
-537 KQELLNEL
+537 KLELLNDL
-545 HNHTKDIDL
+545 HNHTKDIDF

-569 NNIAYSIRT
+569 NNIAHSIRT

-590 DGPYYYITP
+590 DGPYYYITS
-599 KEIMNQTIV
+599 KEIADQTIV

-634 VLFSLS
+634 ILFSLS

-647 IVEET
+647 IVEEA

-715 PKDIQNQISNQLDK
+715 PKDIQNQISEKLDK
-729 LKTIKLQLETL
+729 LKTIKFQLETL
-740 HAKEGELIINKYQ
+740 HSKEGELIINKYQ
-753 HYKSKPFESNKK
+753 HYKNKPFETNKNNR

>member
-1 MKTMNYYTQDILL
+1 
-14 KYIKNYKNPKKG
+14 
-26 RKSICFHPA
+26 
-35 TFIKC
+35 
-40 YFNDIILVRKTLYKE
+40 
-55 DDKMNQNKQNLYSTL
+55 MNQNKQNLYSTL

-105 YVKETFSINY
+105 YVKETFTINY

-149 TDIKSQYLNVIL
+149 TDINSQYLNVIL

-248 PNTLSTLLSKIAS
+248 PNTLSTLLSKIANL
-261 SYLDKPKNI
+261 YIDKPKNI
-270 YDPTCGTGALLLEYL
+270 YDPTCGTGSLLLEYI

-352 SSISNADKR
+352 SSISSEDKR
-361 FNGLSTLPP
+361 FNELSTLPP

-421 TIVLLPSNL
+421 TIILLPNNL

-466 RNELSKNNIDNVLT
+466 RNELSNNNIDNILT

-513 KTSSSLPLVS
+513 KTNRVLPLVS

-529 SLENITAQ
+529 SLESITAQ

-545 HNHTKDIDL
+545 NNHTKNIDF

-599 KEIMNQTIV
+599 KEIMDQTIV

-715 PKDIQNQISNQLDK
+715 PKDIQNQISDQLDK

-753 HYKSKPFESNKK
+753 HYKSKPFESNKNNRWQNHLLFSIDYL